1 MNWKYYLLY
10 SGLGLLILIPIALL
24 QTAPGYMDAEYYYAM
39 GLRIARDKSLL
50 EPFIWN
56 YLNGFSSLPQPAFTF
71 WMPLPSFLAALS
83 MALTG
88 LYSFTG
94 AKISSIAV
102 FVFVPPLTMKIAYDL
117 TEEEKAAKLAGI
129 VSIFPVFYSSF
140 LGTTDSF
147 GILMILGSVFFLQIR
162 KEEGLWKYIIL
173 GLIAGFMHLTRAD
186 GLLWFAVACFY
197 ILSRQENTVKAV
209 SLLGA
214 GYLFVMAPWFVRNW
228 FVIGGIMPPGASR
241 MLWLTEYNDLFTF
254 EPGKLTFMNWYKQGL
269 NKILRDLIGAFGTNI
284 KTALIVQGQIILVPL
299 IGIGIRKTWQDW
311 GVRSAVFIWGLIFVV
326 MTLVF
331 PFAGSRGGL
340 FHSGAALQPI
350 LWALAVVGLMDF
362 ITWGVNQRGWI
373 GKQAELVLG
382 LGLTIFLAGM
392 TIFIVQD
399 RVVGGDISQPQWDQS
414 YREHLEIGKELT
426 QLGIDV
432 ESLIMINN
440 PPGLY
445 IASDRSSVVIPNG
458 GIDTLIRSAEELG
471 AEMLILEANH
481 PDALDYLYSEPQK
494 ESKLEYL
501 QTVSDAHYFKF
512 YNIEE

>member
-1 MNWKYYLLY
+1 MSWKNYLLF
-10 SGLGLLILIPIALL
+10 SSLGLLILIPITIL

-56 YLNGFSSLPQPAFTF
+56 YLNGFYSLPQPAFTF

-94 AKISSIAV
+94 AKIGFLAV
-102 FVFVPPLTMKIAYDL
+102 FVFVPPLTVKIAYDL
-117 TEEEKAAKLAGI
+117 TGEKKAAKLAGI
-129 VSIFPVFYSSF
+129 VSLFPVFYSSF

-147 GILMILGSVFFLQIR
+147 GILMILGSIFFLQIR
-162 KEEGLWKYIIL
+162 KEEGLWKYIFL
-173 GLIAGFMHLTRAD
+173 GLITGFMHLTRAD

-197 ILSRQENTVKAV
+197 ILNRQENIVKAI

-214 GYLFVMAPWFVRNW
+214 GYLCVMAPWFARNW
-228 FVIGGIMPPGASR
+228 FVFGGIMPPGASR

-254 EPGKLTFMNWYKQGL
+254 EPDKLTSINWYRQGL
-269 NKILRDLIGAFGTNI
+269 INIFRDLFEAFGTNI

-299 IGIGIRKTWQDW
+299 IGIGIKKTWKDW
-311 GVRSAVFIWGLIFVV
+311 GVRSAVVIWGLIFIV

-350 LWALAVVGLMDF
+350 LWALAVIGLMDF

-373 GKQAELVLG
+373 RKQAELFLG

-392 TIFIVQD
+392 TLFIVQD
-399 RVVGGDISQPQWDQS
+399 RVIGGDISRPQWNQS
-414 YREHLEIGKELT
+414 YEEHLEIGKELNK
-426 QLGIDV
+426 LGIGV
-432 ESLIMINN
+432 EYLIMINN

-445 IASDRSSVVIPNG
+445 IATDRSSVVIPNG
-458 GIDTLIRSAEELG
+458 GVDTLIRSAEELG
-471 AEMLILEANH
+471 AKMLILEANH

-494 ESKLEYL
+494 EDKLEYL
-501 QTVSDAHYFKF
+501 KTVSDIHYFKF
-512 YNIEE
+512 YNSKE

>member
-1 MNWKYYLLY
+1 MSWKYYLLF
-10 SGLGLLILIPIALL
+10 SSLGLLVLIPIAFL

-56 YLNGFSSLPQPAFTF
+56 YLNGFSGLPQPAFTF

-83 MALTG
+83 MTMTG

-94 AKISSIAV
+94 AKIGFMAV

-117 TEEEKAAKLAGI
+117 TGEEKTAKLAGI
-129 VSIFPVFYSSF
+129 VSLFPVFYSSF

-147 GILMILGSVFFLQIR
+147 GVLMILGSVFFFQIR
-162 KEEGLWKYIIL
+162 KEEGLWKYILL
-173 GLIAGFMHLTRAD
+173 GLIAGLMHLTRAE
-186 GLLWFAVACFY
+186 GLLWFAAACLY
-197 ILSRQENTVKAV
+197 ILSRQENTVKAL
-209 SLLGA
+209 SLLGT
-214 GYLFVMAPWFVRNW
+214 GYLCVMVPWFVRNW
-228 FVIGGIMPPGASR
+228 FVIGEIMPPGASR

-254 EPGKLTFMNWYKQGL
+254 EPDKLTFINWYGQGL
-269 NKILRDLIGAFGTNI
+269 NKILRDLFGAFVTNI

-299 IGIGIRKTWQDW
+299 IGIGIKKNWKDW
-311 GVRSAVFIWGLIFVV
+311 GVRSAVFVWGAIFIV

-362 ITWGVNQRGWI
+362 IAWGVKQRGWI

-392 TIFIVQD
+392 TLFIVQD
-399 RVVGGDISQPQWDQS
+399 RVIGGDISQPQWNQS
-414 YREHLEIGKELT
+414 YRENLEIGKELT
-426 QLGIDV
+426 RLGIDA

-445 IASDRSSVVIPNG
+445 IATDRTSIVIPNG
-458 GIDTLIRSAEELG
+458 GVDTLIRSAEELG
-471 AEMLILEANH
+471 AEMLVLESNH
-481 PDALDYLYSEPQK
+481 PNALDYLYSEPQK
-494 ESKLEYL
+494 ENKLEYL
-501 QTVSDAHYFKF
+501 QTVSGVHYFKIC
-512 YNIEE
+512 NTWE

>member
-1 MNWKYYLLY
+1 MSWKNYLLF
-10 SGLGLLILIPIALL
+10 SSLGLLVLIPITLL

-39 GLRIARDKSLL
+39 GLRITRDKSLL

-56 YLNGFSSLPQPAFTF
+56 YLNGFYSLPQPAFTF
-71 WMPLPSFLAALS
+71 WMPLPSFLVALS

-88 LYSFTG
+88 LFSKKKK
-94 AKISSIAV
+94 KIGFLAV

-117 TEEEKAAKLAGI
+117 TGEKITAKLAGI
-129 VSIFPVFYSSF
+129 VSLFPVFYSSF

-147 GILMILGSVFFLQIR
+147 GILMILGSLFFLQIR
-162 KEEGLWKYIIL
+162 KEEGLWKYIFL

-186 GLLWFAVACFY
+186 GLLWFAFASFY
-197 ILSRQENTVKAV
+197 IFSRQKNIVKAV
-209 SLLGA
+209 SLLGI
-214 GYLFVMAPWFVRNW
+214 GYLCVMAPWFVRNW
-228 FVIGGIMPPGASR
+228 YVTGGIMPPGASR

-254 EPGKLTFMNWYKQGL
+254 EPDKLTFVNWYKRGL
-269 NKILRDLIGAFGTNI
+269 INIFQDMFRAFGTNI

-299 IGIGIRKTWQDW
+299 IGIGIKKTWKDW
-311 GVRSAVFIWGLIFVV
+311 GVRSAVVIWGLVFIV

-392 TIFIVQD
+392 TLFIVQD
-399 RVVGGDISQPQWDQS
+399 RVMGEDISQPQWNQS
-414 YREHLEIGKELT
+414 YEEHLEIGKELNR
-426 QLGIDV
+426 LGVGV
-432 ESLIMINN
+432 EYLIMINN

-445 IASDRSSVVIPNG
+445 IATDRSSVVIPNG
-458 GIDTLIRSAEELG
+458 GVDTLIRSAEELD

-494 ESKLEYL
+494 EDKLEYI
-501 QTVSDAHYFKF
+501 QTVSDVHYFKF
-512 YNIEE
+512 YNTKE

>member
-1 MNWKYYLLY
+1 MSWKYYLLFG
-10 SGLGLLILIPIALL
+10 SLGLLVLIPIALL

-56 YLNGFSSLPQPAFTF
+56 YLNGFYSLPQPAFTF

-88 LYSFTG
+88 LQSFTG
-94 AKISSIAV
+94 AKIGFMAV

-117 TEEEKAAKLAGI
+117 TGEEKTAKLAGI
-129 VSIFPVFYSSF
+129 VSLFPVFYSSF

-147 GILMILGSVFFLQIR
+147 GVLMVFGSVFFLQIR
-162 KEEGLWKYIIL
+162 KEEGLWKYIFLGMIA
-173 GLIAGFMHLTRAD
+173 GLIHLTRAD
-186 GLLWFAVACFY
+186 GLLWFAVAFFY
-197 ILSRQENTVKAV
+197 VLSKQEKTIKAV
-209 SLLGA
+209 SLLVA
-214 GYLFVMAPWFVRNW
+214 GYLCVMAPWFVRNW
-228 FVIGGIMPPGASR
+228 FVLGEIMPPGASR

-254 EPGKLTFMNWYKQGL
+254 EPHKLTFINWYEQGL
-269 NKILRDLIGAFGTNI
+269 NKVLRDLFGALGTNI

-299 IGIGIRKTWQDW
+299 IGIGIKKNWKDW
-311 GVRSAVFIWGLIFVV
+311 GVRSAVFIWGLIFIV

-373 GKQAELVLG
+373 KKQAELVLG
-382 LGLTIFLAGM
+382 LGLTLFLAGM
-392 TIFIVQD
+392 TLFIVQD
-399 RVVGGDISQPQWDQS
+399 RVIGRDISQPKWNQS
-414 YREHLEIGKELT
+414 YGEHLEIGKELN
-426 QLGIDV
+426 QLGIGV

-445 IASDRSSVVIPNG
+445 IATDRPSVVIPNG
-458 GIDTLIRSAEELG
+458 GVDTLIRSAEELG

-494 ESKLEYL
+494 ENKLEYI
-501 QTVSDAHYFKF
+501 QTVSYVHYFKF
-512 YNIEE
+512 YKTKE